1 MLRTG
6 GIWRHPLPLA
16 PADQAGW
23 SPPLAMVA
31 ALGEELKMSAFNPNT
46 IGGDIGATFRARLS
60 GMP

>member
-1 MLRTG
+1 
-6 GIWRHPLPLA
+6 
-16 PADQAGW
+16 
-23 SPPLAMVA
+23 MVA